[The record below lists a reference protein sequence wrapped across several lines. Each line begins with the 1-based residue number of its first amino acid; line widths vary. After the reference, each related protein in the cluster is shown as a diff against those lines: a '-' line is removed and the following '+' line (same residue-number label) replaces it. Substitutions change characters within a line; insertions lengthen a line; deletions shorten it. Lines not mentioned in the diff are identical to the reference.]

1 VIAPVRGTLTALGM
15 TKPMRIPMALTDS
28 ELSTLA
34 RQLDARQ
41 RTLASDVQ
49 DELREP
55 ERREYGML
63 AGALPGD
70 AGDQSVADEQADLSF
85 VMTDRY
91 ADELQAIE
99 RAKAR
104 MHDGSYGICI
114 DCGAEIGFD
123 RLHAYPTAERCIQDQ
138 QRVERTY
145 AQENKPT
152 L

>member
-1 VIAPVRGTLTALGM
+1 
-15 TKPMRIPMALTDS
+15 MALTDN
-28 ELSTLA
+28 ELSELA

-41 RTLASDVQ
+41 RTVASDVR
-49 DELREP
+49 DELGEP

-70 AGDQSVADEQADLSF
+70 SGDQSVADEQADFSF

-99 RAKAR
+99 QAKAR
-104 MHDGSYGICI
+104 MRDGTYGICI
-114 DCGAEIGFD
+114 DCGGEIGFE
-123 RLHAYPTAERCIQDQ
+123 RLRAYPTAERCIQDQ
-138 QRVERTY
+138 ERVEKTY
-145 AQENKPT
+145 AQGNKPT